1 MMTLAIENLT
11 DAALGLPVQ
20 ERAKLAHI
28 LIASIDDNAEADPST
43 AWDMELQK
51 RANDIRMGKVNGIP
65 AETVFAK
72 LKEKY
77 H

>member
-1 MMTLAIENLT
+1 MAITMKQLT
-11 DAALGLPVQ
+11 HEVLELPVQ

-28 LIASIDDNAEADPST
+28 LIASIHEKVEGDIPSICD
-43 AWDMELQK
+43 AGLEK
-51 RANDIRMGKVNGIP
+51 RVQDIKEGKVIGILVEEV
-65 AETVFAK
+65 AAK